1 MFKKIKIT
9 MKKVGIVSCDKWINK
24 LEEDINLKNALIN
37 LGIDAKIISW
47 QHPLEEKY
55 DLLVLKSI
63 WGYQN
68 YYKEFKNWLLYIKNN
83 NIPLVNGVDIV
94 LNNIMKDIQFNIL
107 RKNNV
112 DFIDT
117 IFLPQS
123 KLLNESIFDMLD
135 DNAYVFKPT
144 ISGSGENT
152 YLVTNSSDKS
162 IPNTIQKED
171 IVKIYNKMLDEN
183 SDCKIMIQPFI
194 SEINKGEYSCIFIDG
209 KLTHTMLR
217 FPNIFHEKRRPY
229 LVKDVPDSIIEL
241 AKVVERIKDFN
252 NYLYMRVDMV
262 LVNGRAKIME
272 VELADPDLL
281 TKYIDD
287 SNLKSDV
294 IKTFAKK
301 IERRVR

>member
-1 MFKKIKIT
+1 
-9 MKKVGIVSCDKWINK
+9 MKKVGIVSCDKWIDK
-24 LEEDINLKNALIN
+24 LEEDNNLKNALIN

-47 QHPLEEKY
+47 QQPLEEKY
-55 DLLVLKSI
+55 DLLVLKSV

-68 YYKEFKNWLLYIKNN
+68 YYKEFKNWLLYVKNN
-83 NIPLVNGVDIV
+83 NIPLANGVDMV

-107 RKNNV
+107 EKNNV

-117 IFLPQS
+117 IFLDRF
-123 KLLNESIFDMLD
+123 KLLNRNILEMLND
-135 DNAYVFKPT
+135 KSYVFKPT

-152 YLVTNSSDKS
+152 YLVTNSNDKS

-171 IVKIYNKMLDEN
+171 IVKIYNKMLDGN

-194 SEINKGEYSCIFIDG
+194 SEISNGEYSCIFIDG

-229 LVKDVPDSIIEL
+229 LVDDVPDSIIQL
-241 AKVVERIKDFN
+241 ARVVERIKDFN

-262 LVNGRAKIME
+262 LVNGKAKIME
-272 VELADPDLL
+272 VELTDPDLL

-287 SNLKSDV
+287 SNVKSNV

>member
-1 MFKKIKIT
+1 
-9 MKKVGIVSCDKWINK
+9 MKKVLMICFMLAMIICIGGCNK
-24 LEEDINLKNALIN
+24 NVGKLYTLEEA
-37 LGIDAKIISW
+37 
-47 QHPLEEKY
+47 Y
-55 DLLVLKSI
+55 DLLVLKSV

-68 YYKEFKNWLLYIKNN
+68 YYKEFKNWLLYVKNN
-83 NIPLVNGVDIV
+83 NIPLANGVDMV
-94 LNNIMKDIQFNIL
+94 LNNIMKNIQFNIL
-107 RKNNV
+107 EKNNV

-117 IFLPQS
+117 IFIDQS
-123 KLLNESIFDMLD
+123 KLLNKNIFDMLD
-135 DNAYVFKPT
+135 DKSYVFKPT

-152 YLVTNSSDKS
+152 YLVTNSNDKS

-171 IVKIYNKMLDEN
+171 IVKIYNKMLDDN

-194 SEINKGEYSCIFIDG
+194 SEINNGEYSCIFIDG

-217 FPNIFHEKRRPY
+217 FPNIFHEKRRTY
-229 LVKDVPDSIIEL
+229 LVNDAPDSIIEL
-241 AKVVERIKDFN
+241 ARVVERIKDFN

-262 LVNGRAKIME
+262 LVNGKAKIME

-287 SNLKSDV
+287 SNVKSNV

>member
-1 MFKKIKIT
+1 
-9 MKKVGIVSCDKWINK
+9 MKKVGIVSCDKWIDK
-24 LEEDINLKNALIN
+24 LEEDNNLKNALIN

-47 QHPLEEKY
+47 QQPLEEKY
-55 DLLVLKSI
+55 DLLVLKSV

-68 YYKEFKNWLLYIKNN
+68 YYKEFKNWLLYVKNN
-83 NIPLVNGVDIV
+83 NISLANGVDMV

-117 IFLPQS
+117 IFMQQS
-123 KLLNESIFDMLD
+123 ELLNKNIFDMLD
-135 DNAYVFKPT
+135 DKSYVFKPT

-152 YLVTNSSDKS
+152 YLVINSNDKS

-171 IVKIYNKMLDEN
+171 IVKIYNKMLDDN

-194 SEINKGEYSCIFIDG
+194 SEINNGEYSCIFIDG

-229 LVKDVPDSIIEL
+229 LVNDVPDSIIEL
-241 AKVVERIKDFN
+241 ARVVERIKDFS

-262 LVNGRAKIME
+262 LVNGKSKIME

-287 SNLKSDV
+287 SNVKSDV

>member
-1 MFKKIKIT
+1 
-9 MKKVGIVSCDKWINK
+9 MKKVGIVSCDKWIDK
-24 LEEDINLKNALIN
+24 LEEDNNLKNALIN

-47 QHPLEEKY
+47 QQPLEEKY
-55 DLLVLKSI
+55 DLLVLKSV

-68 YYKEFKNWLLYIKNN
+68 YYKEFKNWLLYVKNN
-83 NIPLVNGVDIV
+83 NIPLANGVDMV

-107 RKNNV
+107 EKNNV

-117 IFLPQS
+117 IFLDRF
-123 KLLNESIFDMLD
+123 KLLNRNILEMLND
-135 DNAYVFKPT
+135 KSYVFKPT

-152 YLVTNSSDKS
+152 YLVTNSNDKS

-171 IVKIYNKMLDEN
+171 IVKIYNKMLDGN

-194 SEINKGEYSCIFIDG
+194 SEINNGEYSCIFIDG
-209 KLTHTMLR
+209 ELTHTMLR

-229 LVKDVPDSIIEL
+229 LVDDVPDSIIQL
-241 AKVVERIKDFN
+241 SRVVERIKDFN

-262 LVNGRAKIME
+262 LVNGKAKIME
-272 VELADPDLL
+272 VELTDPDLL

-287 SNLKSDV
+287 SNVKSNV

>member
-1 MFKKIKIT
+1 MFEKVGIIR
-9 MKKVGIVSCDKWINK
+9 KKVGSVSCEKWIDK
-24 LEEDINLKNALIN
+24 LEEDNNLKNALIN

-47 QHPLEEKY
+47 QQPLEEKY
-55 DLLVLKSI
+55 DLLVLKSV

-68 YYKEFKNWLLYIKNN
+68 FYKEFKNWLLYVKNN
-83 NIPLVNGVDIV
+83 NIPLVNDVDMV

-107 RKNNV
+107 EKNNV

-117 IFLPQS
+117 IFLDQS
-123 KLLNESIFDMLD
+123 KLLNKNIFEMLD
-135 DNAYVFKPT
+135 DKSYVFKPT

-152 YLVTNSSDKS
+152 YLVTNSNDKS
-162 IPNTIQKED
+162 VPNTIQKED
-171 IVKIYNKMLDEN
+171 IVKIYNKMLDDN
-183 SDCKIMIQPFI
+183 SYCKIMIQPFI
-194 SEINKGEYSCIFIDG
+194 SEISNGEYSCIFIDG

-229 LVKDVPDSIIEL
+229 LVDNVPDSIIQL
-241 AKVVERIKDFN
+241 ARVVERIKEFN

-262 LVNGRAKIME
+262 LVNSKAKIME

-287 SNLKSDV
+287 SNVKSNV

>member
-1 MFKKIKIT
+1 
-9 MKKVGIVSCDKWINK
+9 MKKVGIVSCGKWIDK
-24 LEEDINLKNALIN
+24 LEEDNNLKNALIN

-47 QHPLEEKY
+47 QQPLEEKY
-55 DLLVLKSI
+55 DLLVLKSV

-68 YYKEFKNWLLYIKNN
+68 FYKEFKNWLLYVKNN
-83 NIPLVNGVDIV
+83 NIPLVNDVDMV

-107 RKNNV
+107 EKNNV

-117 IFLPQS
+117 IFLDQS
-123 KLLNESIFDMLD
+123 KLLNKNIFEMLD
-135 DNAYVFKPT
+135 DKSYVFKPT

-152 YLVTNSSDKS
+152 YLVTNSNDKS
-162 IPNTIQKED
+162 VPNTIQKED
-171 IVKIYNKMLDEN
+171 IVKKYNKMLDDN

-194 SEINKGEYSCIFIDG
+194 SEISNGEYSCIFIDG

-229 LVKDVPDSIIEL
+229 LVDNVPDSIIQL
-241 AKVVERIKDFN
+241 ARVVERIKEFN

-262 LVNGRAKIME
+262 LVNSKAKIME

-287 SNLKSDV
+287 SNVKSNV

>member
-1 MFKKIKIT
+1 
-9 MKKVGIVSCDKWINK
+9 MKKVGIVSCDKWIDK
-24 LEEDINLKNALIN
+24 LEEDNNLKNALIN

-47 QHPLEEKY
+47 QQPLEEKH
-55 DLLVLKSI
+55 DLLVLKSV

-68 YYKEFKNWLLYIKNN
+68 YYKEFKNWLLYVKNN
-83 NIPLVNGVDIV
+83 NIPLANGVDMV

-107 RKNNV
+107 EKNNV

-117 IFLPQS
+117 IFIDQS
-123 KLLNESIFDMLD
+123 KLLNKNIFDMLD
-135 DNAYVFKPT
+135 DKSYVFKPT

-152 YLVTNSSDKS
+152 YLVTNSNDKS

-171 IVKIYNKMLDEN
+171 IVKIYNKMLDDN

-194 SEINKGEYSCIFIDG
+194 SEINNGEYSCIFIDG

-217 FPNIFHEKRRPY
+217 FPNIFHEKRRTY
-229 LVKDVPDSIIEL
+229 LVNDAPDSIIEL
-241 AKVVERIKDFN
+241 ARVVERIKDFN

-262 LVNGRAKIME
+262 LVNGKAKIME

-287 SNLKSDV
+287 SNVKSNV

>member
-1 MFKKIKIT
+1 
-9 MKKVGIVSCDKWINK
+9 MKKVGIVSCGKWIDK
-24 LEEDINLKNALIN
+24 LEEDNNLKNALIN

-47 QHPLEEKY
+47 QQPLEEKY
-55 DLLVLKSI
+55 DLLVLKSV

-68 YYKEFKNWLLYIKNN
+68 FYKEFKNWLLYVKNN
-83 NIPLVNGVDIV
+83 NIPLVNDVDMV

-107 RKNNV
+107 EKNNV

-117 IFLPQS
+117 IFLDQS
-123 KLLNESIFDMLD
+123 KLLNKNIFEMLD
-135 DNAYVFKPT
+135 DKSYVFKPT

-152 YLVTNSSDKS
+152 YLVTNSNDKS
-162 IPNTIQKED
+162 VPNTIQKED
-171 IVKIYNKMLDEN
+171 IVKIYNKMLDDN

-194 SEINKGEYSCIFIDG
+194 SEISNGEYSCIFIDG

-229 LVKDVPDSIIEL
+229 LVDNVPDSIIQL
-241 AKVVERIKDFN
+241 ARVVERIKEFN

-262 LVNGRAKIME
+262 LVNSKAKIME

-287 SNLKSDV
+287 SNVKSNV

>member
-1 MFKKIKIT
+1 MKKI
-9 MKKVGIVSCDKWINK
+9 GIVSCDKWIDK
-24 LEEDINLKNALIN
+24 LEEDNNLKNALIN

-47 QHPLEEKY
+47 QQPLEEVY
-55 DLLVLKSI
+55 DLLVLRSV

-68 YYKEFKNWLLYIKNN
+68 FYKEFKNWLLYVKNN
-83 NIPLVNGVDIV
+83 NIPLVNGVDMV

-107 RKNNV
+107 EKNNV

-117 IFLPQS
+117 IFLDQS
-123 KLLNESIFDMLD
+123 QLLNRNIFEMLD
-135 DNAYVFKPT
+135 DISYVFKPT

-152 YLVTNSSDKS
+152 YLVTNSNDKS

-171 IVKIYNKMLDEN
+171 IVKIYNKMLYDN

-194 SEINKGEYSCIFIDG
+194 SEISNGEYSCIFIDG

-217 FPNIFHEKRRPY
+217 FPNIFHEKRKPY
-229 LVKDVPDSIIEL
+229 LVVNAPDSIIQL
-241 AKVVERIKDFN
+241 ARVVERIKEFN

-262 LVNGRAKIME
+262 LVNGKAKIME
-272 VELADPDLL
+272 IELTDPDLL
-281 TKYIDD
+281 TKYIND
-287 SNLKSDV
+287 SNVKSNV

-301 IERRVR
+301 IEKRVR

>member
-1 MFKKIKIT
+1 
-9 MKKVGIVSCDKWINK
+9 MKKVGIVSCDKWIDK
-24 LEEDINLKNALIN
+24 LEEDNNLKNALIN

-47 QHPLEEKY
+47 QQPLEERH
-55 DLLVLKSI
+55 DLLVLKSV

-68 YYKEFKNWLLYIKNN
+68 YYKEFKNWLLYVKNN
-83 NIPLVNGVDIV
+83 NIPLANGVDMV
-94 LNNIMKDIQFNIL
+94 LNNIMKNIQFNIL
-107 RKNNV
+107 EKNNV

-117 IFLPQS
+117 IFIDQS
-123 KLLNESIFDMLD
+123 KLLNKNIFDMLD
-135 DNAYVFKPT
+135 DKSYVFKPT

-152 YLVTNSSDKS
+152 YLVTNSNDKS

-171 IVKIYNKMLDEN
+171 IVKIYNKMLDDN

-194 SEINKGEYSCIFIDG
+194 SEINNGEYSCIFIDG

-217 FPNIFHEKRRPY
+217 FPNIFHEKRRTY
-229 LVKDVPDSIIEL
+229 LVNDAPDSIIEL
-241 AKVVERIKDFN
+241 ARVVERIKDFN

-262 LVNGRAKIME
+262 LVNGKAKIME

-287 SNLKSDV
+287 SNVKSNV

>member
-1 MFKKIKIT
+1 
-9 MKKVGIVSCDKWINK
+9 MKKVGIVSCDKWIGK
-24 LEEDINLKNALIN
+24 LEEDNNLKNALIN
-37 LGIDAKIISW
+37 LGIDAKIVSW
-47 QHPLEEKY
+47 QQPLEEKY
-55 DLLVLKSI
+55 DLLVLKSV

-68 YYKEFKNWLLYIKNN
+68 FYKEFKNWLLYVKDN
-83 NIPLVNGVDIV
+83 NIPLVNGVDMV

-107 RKNNV
+107 EKNNV

-117 IFLPQS
+117 IFLDQS
-123 KLLNESIFDMLD
+123 KLLNRNIFEMLD
-135 DNAYVFKPT
+135 DKSYVFKPT

-152 YLVTNSSDKS
+152 YLLTNSNDKS
-162 IPNTIQKED
+162 VPNTIQKED
-171 IVKIYNKMLDEN
+171 IVKIYNKMLDGN

-194 SEINKGEYSCIFIDG
+194 SEINNGEYSCIFIDG

-229 LVKDVPDSIIEL
+229 LVNSTPDSIIQL
-241 AKVVERIKDFN
+241 ARVVERIKEFN

-262 LVNGRAKIME
+262 LVNGKAKIME

-287 SNLKSDV
+287 SNVKSNV

-301 IERRVR
+301 IEGRVR

>member
-1 MFKKIKIT
+1 
-9 MKKVGIVSCDKWINK
+9 MKKVGIVSCDKWIGK
-24 LEEDINLKNALIN
+24 LEEDNNLKNALIN

-47 QHPLEEKY
+47 QQPLEENY
-55 DLLVLKSI
+55 DLLVLKSV

-68 YYKEFKNWLLYIKNN
+68 FYKEFKNWLLYVKNN
-83 NIPLVNGVDIV
+83 NIPLVNGVDMV
-94 LNNIMKDIQFNIL
+94 LNNVMKDIQFNIL
-107 RKNNV
+107 EKNNV

-117 IFLPQS
+117 IFLDQP
-123 KLLNESIFDMLD
+123 KLLNRNIFEMLD
-135 DNAYVFKPT
+135 DKSYVFKPT

-152 YLVTNSSDKS
+152 YLVMNSNDKS
-162 IPNTIQKED
+162 VSNTIQKED
-171 IVKIYNKMLDEN
+171 IVKIYNKMLDDN

-194 SEINKGEYSCIFIDG
+194 SEINNGEYSCIFIDG
-209 KLTHTMLR
+209 ELTHTMLR

-229 LVKDVPDSIIEL
+229 LVDDVPDSIIQL
-241 AKVVERIKDFN
+241 ARVVERIKEFN

-262 LVNGRAKIME
+262 LVNGKAKIME

-287 SNLKSDV
+287 SNVKSNV

>member
-1 MFKKIKIT
+1 
-9 MKKVGIVSCDKWINK
+9 MKKVGIVSCDKWIDK
-24 LEEDINLKNALIN
+24 LEEDNNLKNALIN

-47 QHPLEEKY
+47 QQPLEEKH
-55 DLLVLKSI
+55 DLLVLKSV

-68 YYKEFKNWLLYIKNN
+68 YYKEFKNWLLYVKNN
-83 NIPLVNGVDIV
+83 NIPLANGVDMV
-94 LNNIMKDIQFNIL
+94 LNNIMKNIQFNIL
-107 RKNNV
+107 EKNNV

-117 IFLPQS
+117 IFIDQS
-123 KLLNESIFDMLD
+123 KLLNKNIFDMLD
-135 DNAYVFKPT
+135 DKSYVFKPT

-152 YLVTNSSDKS
+152 YLVTNSNDKS

-171 IVKIYNKMLDEN
+171 IVKIYNKMLDDN

-194 SEINKGEYSCIFIDG
+194 SEINNGEYSCIFIDG

-217 FPNIFHEKRRPY
+217 FPNIFHEKRRTY
-229 LVKDVPDSIIEL
+229 LVNDAPDSIIEL
-241 AKVVERIKDFN
+241 ARDVERIKDFN

-262 LVNGRAKIME
+262 LVNGKAKIME

-287 SNLKSDV
+287 SNVKSNV

>member
-1 MFKKIKIT
+1 
-9 MKKVGIVSCDKWINK
+9 MKKVGIVSCDKWIDK
-24 LEEDINLKNALIN
+24 LEEDNNLKNALIN

-47 QHPLEEKY
+47 QQPLEEKY
-55 DLLVLKSI
+55 DLLVLKSV

-68 YYKEFKNWLLYIKNN
+68 YYKKFKNWLLYVKNN
-83 NIPLVNGVDIV
+83 NISLANGVDMV
-94 LNNIMKDIQFNIL
+94 LNNMMKNIQFNIL
-107 RKNNV
+107 EKNNV

-117 IFLPQS
+117 IFIDQS
-123 KLLNESIFDMLD
+123 KLLNKNIFDMLD
-135 DNAYVFKPT
+135 DKSYVFKPT

-152 YLVTNSSDKS
+152 YLVTNSDDKS

-171 IVKIYNKMLDEN
+171 VVKIYNKMLDDN

-194 SEINKGEYSCIFIDG
+194 SEINNGEYSCIFIDG

-229 LVKDVPDSIIEL
+229 LVDDVPDSIIEL
-241 AKVVERIKDFN
+241 ARVVERIKDFN

-262 LVNGRAKIME
+262 LVNDKAKIME

-287 SNLKSDV
+287 SNVKSNV
-294 IKTFAKK
+294 INTFAKK

>member
-1 MFKKIKIT
+1 
-9 MKKVGIVSCDKWINK
+9 MKKVGIVSCDKWIGK
-24 LEEDINLKNALIN
+24 LEEDNNLKNALIN
-37 LGIDAKIISW
+37 LGIDANIISW
-47 QHPLEEKY
+47 QQSLEEKY
-55 DLLVLKSI
+55 DLLILKSV

-68 YYKEFKNWLLYIKNN
+68 FYKEFKNWLLYVKNN
-83 NIPLVNGVDIV
+83 NIPLVNGVDMV

-107 RKNNV
+107 KKNNV

-117 IFLPQS
+117 IFLDQS
-123 KLLNESIFDMLD
+123 KLLNSHIFEMLD
-135 DNAYVFKPT
+135 DKSYVFKPT

-152 YLVTNSSDKS
+152 YLVTSSNDKS
-162 IPNTIQKED
+162 VPNTIQKED
-171 IVKIYNKMLDEN
+171 IVKKYNKMLDDN

-194 SEINKGEYSCIFIDG
+194 SEINNGEYSCIFIDG

-229 LVKDVPDSIIEL
+229 LVDNVPDSIIQL
-241 AKVVERIKDFN
+241 ARDVERIKEFN

-262 LVNGRAKIME
+262 LVNGKAKIME

-287 SNLKSDV
+287 SNVKSNV

-301 IERRVR
+301 IEGRVR

>member
-1 MFKKIKIT
+1 
-9 MKKVGIVSCDKWINK
+9 MKKVGIVSCDKWIGK
-24 LEEDINLKNALIN
+24 LEEDNNLKNALIN

-47 QHPLEEKY
+47 QQPLEENY
-55 DLLVLKSI
+55 DLLVLKSV

-68 YYKEFKNWLLYIKNN
+68 FYKEFKNWLLYVKNN
-83 NIPLVNGVDIV
+83 NIPLVNGVDMV
-94 LNNIMKDIQFNIL
+94 LNNVMKDIQFNIL
-107 RKNNV
+107 EKNNV

-117 IFLPQS
+117 IFLDQP
-123 KLLNESIFDMLD
+123 KLLNRNIFEMLD
-135 DNAYVFKPT
+135 DKSYVFKPT

-152 YLVTNSSDKS
+152 YLVMNSNDKS
-162 IPNTIQKED
+162 VPNTIQKED
-171 IVKIYNKMLDEN
+171 IVKIYNKMLDDN

-194 SEINKGEYSCIFIDG
+194 SEINNGEYSCIFIDG
-209 KLTHTMLR
+209 ELTHTMLR

-229 LVKDVPDSIIEL
+229 LVDDVPDSIIQL
-241 AKVVERIKDFN
+241 ARVVERIKEFN

-262 LVNGRAKIME
+262 LVNGKAKIME

-287 SNLKSDV
+287 SNVKSNV
-294 IKTFAKK
+294 IKTFAKN

>member
-1 MFKKIKIT
+1 
-9 MKKVGIVSCDKWINK
+9 MKKVGIVSCDKWIDK
-24 LEEDINLKNALIN
+24 LEEDNNLKNALIN
-37 LGIDAKIISW
+37 LGIYAKIISW
-47 QHPLEEKY
+47 QQSLDEKY
-55 DLLVLKSI
+55 DLLVLKSV

-68 YYKEFKNWLLYIKNN
+68 FYKEFKNWLLYVKNN
-83 NIPLVNGVDIV
+83 NIPLANGVDMV

-107 RKNNV
+107 EKNNV

-117 IFLPQS
+117 IFLDQS
-123 KLLNESIFDMLD
+123 KLLNRNIFEMLD
-135 DNAYVFKPT
+135 DKSYVFKPT

-152 YLVTNSSDKS
+152 YLVTNSNDKS
-162 IPNTIQKED
+162 VPNTIQKED
-171 IVKIYNKMLDEN
+171 IVKIYNKMLDDN

-194 SEINKGEYSCIFIDG
+194 SEINNGEYSCIFIEG

-229 LVKDVPDSIIEL
+229 LVDDAPDSIIQL
-241 AKVVERIKDFN
+241 ARVVERIKEFN

-262 LVNGRAKIME
+262 LVNGKAKIME

-287 SNLKSDV
+287 SNVKSNV
-294 IKTFAKK
+294 INTFAKK

>member
-1 MFKKIKIT
+1 MN
-9 MKKVGIVSCDKWINK
+9 KVGIVSCDRWIDK
-24 LEEDINLKNALIN
+24 LEEDNNLKDALIN

-55 DLLVLKSI
+55 DLLVLKSV

-83 NIPLVNGVDIV
+83 NIPLVNSVDII
-94 LNNIMKDIQFNIL
+94 LNNIMKDVQFNIL

-112 DFIDT
+112 DIIDT
-117 IFLPQS
+117 IFLQQS
-123 KLLNESIFDMLD
+123 ELLNKSIFDMLD

-171 IVKIYNKMLDEN
+171 IVKIYNKMLDDN

-194 SEINKGEYSCIFIDG
+194 SEINNGEYSCIFIDG

-229 LVKDVPDSIIEL
+229 LVNYVPGSIIEL
-241 AKVVERIKDFN
+241 ARVVEKIKDFS

-262 LVNGRAKIME
+262 LVNGKAKIME

-281 TKYIDD
+281 TKYIGD
-287 SNLKSDV
+287 STVKSDV

>member
-1 MFKKIKIT
+1 MFKKVEII
-9 MKKVGIVSCDKWINK
+9 MKKVGIISCDKWIGK
-24 LEEDINLKNALIN
+24 LEEDNNLKNALIN

-47 QHPLEEKY
+47 QQPLEENY
-55 DLLVLKSI
+55 DLLVLKSV

-68 YYKEFKNWLLYIKNN
+68 FYKEFKNWLLYVKNN
-83 NIPLVNGVDIV
+83 NIPLVNGVDMV
-94 LNNIMKDIQFNIL
+94 LNNVMKDIQFNIL
-107 RKNNV
+107 EKNNV

-117 IFLPQS
+117 IFLDQP
-123 KLLNESIFDMLD
+123 KLLNRNIFEMLD
-135 DNAYVFKPT
+135 DKSYVFKPT

-152 YLVTNSSDKS
+152 YLVMNSNDKS
-162 IPNTIQKED
+162 VPNTIQKED
-171 IVKIYNKMLDEN
+171 IVKIYNKMLDDN

-194 SEINKGEYSCIFIDG
+194 SEINNGEYSCIFIDG
-209 KLTHTMLR
+209 ELTHTMLR

-229 LVKDVPDSIIEL
+229 LVDDVPDSIIQL
-241 AKVVERIKDFN
+241 ARVVERIKEFN

-262 LVNGRAKIME
+262 LVNGKAKIME

-287 SNLKSDV
+287 SNVKSNV

>member
-1 MFKKIKIT
+1 MFKKVEII
-9 MKKVGIVSCDKWINK
+9 MKKVGIVSCDKWIDK
-24 LEEDINLKNALIN
+24 LEEDNNLKNALIN

-47 QHPLEEKY
+47 QQPLEEKY
-55 DLLVLKSI
+55 DLLVLKSV

-68 YYKEFKNWLLYIKNN
+68 FYKEFKNWLLKVKNN
-83 NIPLVNGVDIV
+83 NIPLANDVDIV

-107 RKNNV
+107 ENNNV

-117 IFLPQS
+117 IFLDQS
-123 KLLNESIFDMLD
+123 KLLNRNIFEMLD
-135 DNAYVFKPT
+135 DKSYVFKPT

-152 YLVTNSSDKS
+152 YLVTNSNDKFV
-162 IPNTIQKED
+162 PNTIQKED
-171 IVKIYNKMLDEN
+171 IVKIYNKMLDDN

-194 SEINKGEYSCIFIDG
+194 SEINNGEYSCIFIEG

-229 LVKDVPDSIIEL
+229 LVDDAPDSIIRL
-241 AKVVERIKDFN
+241 ARVVERIKEFN

-262 LVNGRAKIME
+262 LVNGKAKIME

-287 SNLKSDV
+287 SNVKSNV
-294 IKTFAKK
+294 INAFAKK

>member
-1 MFKKIKIT
+1 
-9 MKKVGIVSCDKWINK
+9 MKKVGIVSCDKWIDK
-24 LEEDINLKNALIN
+24 LEEDNNLKNALIN

-47 QHPLEEKY
+47 QQPLEEKH
-55 DLLVLKSI
+55 DLLVLKSV

-68 YYKEFKNWLLYIKNN
+68 YYKEFKNWLLYVKNN
-83 NIPLVNGVDIV
+83 NIPLANGVDMV
-94 LNNIMKDIQFNIL
+94 LNNIMKNIQFNIL
-107 RKNNV
+107 EKNNV

-117 IFLPQS
+117 IFIDQS
-123 KLLNESIFDMLD
+123 KLLNKNIFDMLD
-135 DNAYVFKPT
+135 DKSYVFKPT

-152 YLVTNSSDKS
+152 YLVTNSNDKS

-171 IVKIYNKMLDEN
+171 IVKIYNKMLDDN

-194 SEINKGEYSCIFIDG
+194 SEINNGEYSCIFIDG

-217 FPNIFHEKRRPY
+217 FPNIFHEKRRTY
-229 LVKDVPDSIIEL
+229 LVNDAPDSIIEL
-241 AKVVERIKDFN
+241 ARVVERIKDFN

-262 LVNGRAKIME
+262 LVNGKAKIME

-287 SNLKSDV
+287 SNVKSNV
-294 IKTFAKK
+294 INTFAKK

>member
-1 MFKKIKIT
+1 MKKI
-9 MKKVGIVSCDKWINK
+9 GIVSCDKWINK
-24 LEEDINLKNALIN
+24 LEEDNNLKNELIN

-47 QHPLEEKY
+47 QQPLEENY
-55 DLLVLKSI
+55 DLLVLKSV

-68 YYKEFKNWLLYIKNN
+68 FYKEFKNWLLYVKNN
-83 NIPLVNGVDIV
+83 NIQLVNGVDMV
-94 LNNIMKDIQFNIL
+94 LNNIIKDIQFNIL
-107 RKNNV
+107 EENNV
-112 DFIDT
+112 DFVDT
-117 IFLPQS
+117 MFLDQS
-123 KLLNESIFDMLD
+123 QLLNRSIFDMLD
-135 DNAYVFKPT
+135 DKSYVFKPT

-152 YLVTNSSDKS
+152 YLVTNSDDKFV
-162 IPNTIQKED
+162 PNTIQKED
-171 IVKIYNKMLDEN
+171 IVKIYNKMLDGN

-194 SEINKGEYSCIFIDG
+194 SEINNGEYSCIFIDG

-229 LVKDVPDSIIEL
+229 LVDNAPDNIIQL
-241 AKVVERIKDFN
+241 ARTVEKIKEFN

-262 LVNGRAKIME
+262 LVNGKAKIME

-287 SNLKSDV
+287 PNVKLNV

>member
-1 MFKKIKIT
+1 
-9 MKKVGIVSCDKWINK
+9 MKKVGIVSCDKWIDK
-24 LEEDINLKNALIN
+24 LEEDNNLKNALIN

-47 QHPLEEKY
+47 QQPLEEKY
-55 DLLVLKSI
+55 DLLVLKSV

-68 YYKEFKNWLLYIKNN
+68 FYKEFKNWLLYVKNN
-83 NIPLVNGVDIV
+83 NIPLVNDVDMV

-107 RKNNV
+107 EKNNV

-117 IFLPQS
+117 IFLEQS
-123 KLLNESIFDMLD
+123 KLLNKNIFEMLD
-135 DNAYVFKPT
+135 DKSYVFKPT

-152 YLVTNSSDKS
+152 YLVTNSNDKS
-162 IPNTIQKED
+162 VPNTIQKED
-171 IVKIYNKMLDEN
+171 IVKIYNKMLDDN

-194 SEINKGEYSCIFIDG
+194 SEISNGEYSCIFIDG

-229 LVKDVPDSIIEL
+229 LVDNVPDSIIQL
-241 AKVVERIKDFN
+241 ARVVERIKEFN

-262 LVNGRAKIME
+262 LVNSKAKIME

-287 SNLKSDV
+287 SNVKSNV

>member
-1 MFKKIKIT
+1 
-9 MKKVGIVSCDKWINK
+9 MKKVGIVSCDKWIDK
-24 LEEDINLKNALIN
+24 LEEDNNLKNALIN

-47 QHPLEEKY
+47 QQPLEEKY
-55 DLLVLKSI
+55 DLLVLKSV

-68 YYKEFKNWLLYIKNN
+68 FYKEFKNWLLYVKNN
-83 NIPLVNGVDIV
+83 NIPLVNDVDMV

-107 RKNNV
+107 EKNNV

-117 IFLPQS
+117 IFLDQS
-123 KLLNESIFDMLD
+123 KLLNKNIFEMLD
-135 DNAYVFKPT
+135 DKSYVFKPT

-152 YLVTNSSDKS
+152 YLVTNSNDKS
-162 IPNTIQKED
+162 VPNTIQKED
-171 IVKIYNKMLDEN
+171 IVKIYNKMLDDN
-183 SDCKIMIQPFI
+183 SYCKIMIQPFI
-194 SEINKGEYSCIFIDG
+194 SEISNGEYSCIFIDG

-229 LVKDVPDSIIEL
+229 LVDNVPDSIIQL
-241 AKVVERIKDFN
+241 ARVVERIKEFN

-262 LVNGRAKIME
+262 LVNSKAKIME

-287 SNLKSDV
+287 SNVKSNV

>member
-1 MFKKIKIT
+1 
-9 MKKVGIVSCDKWINK
+9 MKKVGIVSCDKWIDK
-24 LEEDINLKNALIN
+24 LEEDNNLENALIN

-117 IFLPQS
+117 IFLQQS
-123 KLLNESIFDMLD
+123 ELLNNSIFDMLD

-171 IVKIYNKMLDEN
+171 IIKICNKMLDKN

-229 LVKDVPDSIIEL
+229 LVNDAPDSILEL

-262 LVNGRAKIME
+262 LVKGKAKIME

-281 TKYIDD
+281 TKYIDN
-287 SNLKSDV
+287 SNVKSNV